1 MILCPLRPFG
11 RGETEPRPSPG
22 HFRLC
27 RRRRSVQL
35 WSYLVKREKKKKIQ
49 RRRRRLLRPRIGRTG
64 RGCKRDGGGG
74 VLGGNP
80 ERSEK
85 RRRKKESL
93 ENSFG
98 QKIFLA
104 LLVEVLQKKKS
115 VGLGPFPPFHT
126 GGTGCIT
133 LVCCSRNF
141 FPQRSEEKTEWEE
154 SLESLGGK
162 GRKKK
167 AFSLKRNRGV
177 VSCAY
182 CVSPFSLTLRSTDG
196 GRKEEAVQ

>member
-98 QKIFLA
+98 QKNIFG
-104 LLVEVLQKKKS
+104 S
-115 VGLGPFPPFHT
+115 S
-126 GGTGCIT
+126 GG
-133 LVCCSRNF
+133 
-141 FPQRSEEKTEWEE
+141 
-154 SLESLGGK
+154 
-162 GRKKK
+162 
-167 AFSLKRNRGV
+167 
-177 VSCAY
+177 
-182 CVSPFSLTLRSTDG
+182 SPS
-196 GRKEEAVQ
+196 KEEERGIGTISSFSHRRNWMHNPRLLQ